1 MPEAARKSKVPQNP
15 YTKVGLV
22 IGGILTALSMSGTSL
37 FHALDDS
44 DEERV
49 ERKTDKTYELLKQK
63 VEFEAQKTSYLYHQL
78 QGVQHSMQ
86 AMRAALD
93 MIALGSNA
101 SLPEP
106 VVEENPFKPVRAA
119 RGVGGGGGS
128 GSGYGMGAG
137 ALYGIAVS
145 ADDPL
150 AGVDEEALAEEEG
163 SAEGLDLDDVLA
175 AIEPPQASSKEPD
188 PEEEL
193 PELKSPEELFA
204 PQAQQQLPEDLD
216 DAL

>member
-63 VEFEAQKTSYLYHQL
+63 VEFEAQKTGYLYQQL
-78 QGVQHSMQ
+78 QGMQQSMQ

-93 MIALGSNA
+93 MIALGANT
-101 SLPEP
+101 SLPES
-106 VVEENPFKPVRAA
+106 VVGEKPPEIPARASHGI
-119 RGVGGGGGS
+119 GVGGGGGIGY
-128 GSGYGMGAG
+128 GSGVGT
-137 ALYGIAVS
+137 LYGIAV
-145 ADDPL
+145 ADDDPP
-150 AGVDEEALAEEEG
+150 AEVDGEALPEEDV
-163 SAEGLDLDDVLA
+163 AEGLNLDDVPA
-175 AIEPPQASSKEPD
+175 AIEPPKASATEPD

-193 PELKSPEELFA
+193 PELKSPEELFN
-204 PQAQQQLPEDLD
+204 PQVQHKLPKDLSD
-216 DAL
+216 VL